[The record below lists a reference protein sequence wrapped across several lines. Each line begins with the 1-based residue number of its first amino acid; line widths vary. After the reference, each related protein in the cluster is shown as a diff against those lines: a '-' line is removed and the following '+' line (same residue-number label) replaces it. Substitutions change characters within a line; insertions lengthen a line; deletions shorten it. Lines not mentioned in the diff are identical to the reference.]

1 MAMVSGQNFSWFS
14 HTLYFS
20 TRGFMGTVIIHL
32 FIFCLL
38 QLVKLS
44 AYNLEFLTLLK
55 NKNLKT
61 QHIIQTYIMKGG
73 VPDID

>member
-1 MAMVSGQNFSWFS
+1 
-14 HTLYFS
+14 
-20 TRGFMGTVIIHL
+20 MGTVIIHL

-61 QHIIQTYIMKGG
+61 QHISIRQAFTRIHTIKHLCYQGTELIFCFFGEFRNACYYG
-73 VPDID
+73 